1 MELQEIRNCIYE
13 IRGVQVM
20 LDRDLAKMYGVE
32 TKRLNESVRRNIDRF
47 PEDFMFELTNEE
59 CNLLEDRLRSQI
71 ATSKRGGN
79 RYGTFAF
86 TEEGV
91 AMLSSVLR
99 SKVAIEVNIRIM
111 RAFVAVRRM
120 AFIAPAV
127 TEDIYA
133 IKRKMEELE
142 SSTLEAINDLSEDT
156 RKELD
161 DIYMALAQMADKLK
175 DRANNTERKRIGYKK

>member
-1 MELQEIRNCIYE
+1 
-13 IRGVQVM
+13 M

-47 PEDFMFELTNEE
+47 PEDFMFELTAEE
-59 CNLLEDRLRSQI
+59 CNLLADSLRSQI

-79 RYGTFAF
+79 RYSTFAF
-86 TEEGV
+86 TEDGV

-99 SKVAIEVNIRIM
+99 SKV
-111 RAFVAVRRM
+111 
-120 AFIAPAV
+120 
-127 TEDIYA
+127 
-133 IKRKMEELE
+133 
-142 SSTLEAINDLSEDT
+142 AINDLSEDT

-175 DRANNTERKRIGYKK
+175 DRANNTERKKIGYKK

>member
-1 MELQEIRNCIYE
+1 
-13 IRGVQVM
+13 M

-59 CNLLEDRLRSQI
+59 CNLLENRLRSQI

-127 TEDIYA
+127 TEEIYA

-175 DRANNTERKRIGYKK
+175 DRANNTERKKIGYK

>member
-47 PEDFMFELTNEE
+47 PEDFMFELTAEE
-59 CNLLEDRLRSQI
+59 CNLLADSLRSQI

-79 RYGTFAF
+79 RYSTFAF
-86 TEEGV
+86 TEDGV

-99 SKVAIEVNIRIM
+99 SKV
-111 RAFVAVRRM
+111 
-120 AFIAPAV
+120 
-127 TEDIYA
+127 
-133 IKRKMEELE
+133 
-142 SSTLEAINDLSEDT
+142 AINDLSEDT

-175 DRANNTERKRIGYKK
+175 DRANNTERKKIGYKK

>member
-1 MELQEIRNCIYE
+1 
-13 IRGVQVM
+13 M

-47 PEDFMFELTNEE
+47 PEDFMFELTTEE
-59 CNLLEDRLRSQI
+59 CNLLEDSLRSQI

-99 SKVAIEVNIRIM
+99 SKVAIEINIRIM
-111 RAFVAVRRM
+111 RLFLTTPTRWSALPLSDTLPSGVKCSTPLDFRWVERLMCAG
-120 AFIAPAV
+120 
-127 TEDIYA
+127 
-133 IKRKMEELE
+133 KR
-142 SSTLEAINDLSEDT
+142 S
-156 RKELD
+156 
-161 DIYMALAQMADKLK
+161 
-175 DRANNTERKRIGYKK
+175 GP

>member
-1 MELQEIRNCIYE
+1 
-13 IRGVQVM
+13 M

-47 PEDFMFELTNEE
+47 PEDFMFELTAEE
-59 CNLLEDRLRSQI
+59 CNLLESRSRSQF
-71 ATSKRGGN
+71 ATLNKGRGSN
-79 RYGTFAF
+79 IKYKPLAF

-99 SKVAIEVNIRIM
+99 SKV
-111 RAFVAVRRM
+111 
-120 AFIAPAV
+120 
-127 TEDIYA
+127 
-133 IKRKMEELE
+133 
-142 SSTLEAINDLSEDT
+142 AINDLSEDT

-175 DRANNTERKRIGYKK
+175 DRANNTERKKIGYKK